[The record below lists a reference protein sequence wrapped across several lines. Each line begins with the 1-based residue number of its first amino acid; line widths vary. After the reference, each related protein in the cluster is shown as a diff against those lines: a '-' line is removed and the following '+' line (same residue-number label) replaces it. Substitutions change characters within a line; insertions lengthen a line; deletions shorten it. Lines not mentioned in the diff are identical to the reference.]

1 MEGRGWHHDAEQV
14 PGPELLDAGE
24 ESDSHGRHVGCLG
37 AMGLL
42 WATDWQLILDWMPCI
57 SGKFKKDN

>member
-1 MEGRGWHHDAEQV
+1 KGDIFLRC
-14 PGPELLDAGE
+14 
-24 ESDSHGRHVGCLG
+24 SHLSMYSNHVNTSVTISGGCLG

-57 SGKFKKDN
+57 SGKFKKDD